1 MEEQTTTTTVE
12 PETVKEEEVKSLTHD
27 PIWLN
32 TVRGAVTVY
41 GHKLISKHTLNII
54 GACLNLPEFE
64 EMDHGLYEIVFT
76 DKEVLD
82 TEDNKVYAMFYP
94 EPKAIVVSLPKI
106 WDNAI
111 EEALAEDKHISA
123 VCAIHHNLLF
133 HIFHDIHHAASH
145 AAEVD
150 IFDETEDE
158 ENKASEWSNEKI
170 VELAKIVDIEPT
182 WQEEPWFS
190 PLIKEFFLTPVSD
203 EKDSNVLEAKEM
215 IEKGILICDKEEGKE
230 DLVITSFREF
240 VKLLND
246 DPEGWDGQILTK
258 NFLNETVG
266 DKPSAA
272 VEKSVEKSSQPV
284 GENIPANEAEE
295 NVDADINLPWTE
307 GEGVMFGGVSIK
319 TTDHPETM
327 VAAAFGG
334 NPVPTNQ
341 PAPILTD
348 QPRAVPETPAQIFPA
363 ITPADE
369 LFQRRIKFQAET
381 SPGTAD
387 VAKVIH
393 KVFMAC
399 YQHIFTNCKMLTN
412 SDVGFQEPQFVL
424 NTPVDL
430 NTIPGAKEIIV
441 GADINDPESGV
452 YQNKVPIIS
461 GMLFGNLK
469 KNTMLP
475 GYTLLININGKYS
488 TRALIPQ
495 NPATGSTTA
504 IRARAGNAIMWIIDG
519 SKARDDGARWKYKIE
534 NGIITP
540 CQQFSASA

>member
-1 MEEQTTTTTVE
+1 MEEQVTTKTAE
-12 PETVKEEEVKSLTHD
+12 PEVAKEKEEVKLLTHD

-32 TVRGAVTVY
+32 TVRGAVTIY

-76 DKEVLD
+76 DEEILD

-94 EPKAIVVSLPKI
+94 EPKAIVVSLPKV
-106 WDNAI
+106 WDNGI
-111 EEALAEDKHISA
+111 EEALSEDKHISI

-133 HIFHDIHHAASH
+133 HIFHDIHHAASC
-145 AAEVD
+145 AAGVD

-158 ENKASEWSNEKI
+158 ETKASSWANEKI

-182 WQEEPWFS
+182 WQDEPWFS
-190 PLIKEFFLTPVSD
+190 PLIEEFFLNTDKD
-203 EKDSNVLEAKEM
+203 EKDPNILEAKEM
-215 IEKGILICDKEEGKE
+215 VEKGILIRDKEEGKE

-246 DPEGWDGQILTK
+246 DSEGWDDKVLTK

-266 DKPSAA
+266 DKSLVAAEKVAEKTVQAIVPS
-272 VEKSVEKSSQPV
+272 
-284 GENIPANEAEE
+284 NEA
-295 NVDADINLPWTE
+295 DIDLPWTE
-307 GEGVMFGGVSIK
+307 NEGVMFGGEGIK
-319 TTDHPETM
+319 TTDHPATM

-334 NPVPTNQ
+334 NPVATNQ
-341 PAPILTD
+341 PAPILTE
-348 QPRAVPETPAQIFPA
+348 QPIFPTVTPETNVI
-363 ITPADE
+363 
-369 LFQRRIKFQAET
+369 L
-381 SPGTAD
+381 PGAPD
-387 VAKVIH
+387 AAKVIH

-399 YQHIFTNCKMLTN
+399 YQHIFANCKMLIN
-412 SDVGFQEPQFVL
+412 SDVGFQNPEFVL
-424 NTPVDL
+424 STPVDL
-430 NTIPGAKEIIV
+430 NSIPGAAEIIV
-441 GADINDPESGV
+441 GADINDPQTGA
-452 YQNKVPIIS
+452 YQSKVPITN
-461 GMLFGNLK
+461 GLLFGNLK

-475 GYTLLININGKYS
+475 GYTLHLNVGGEYS

-519 SKARDDGARWKYKIE
+519 ARARDDGARWKYKIE

>member
-1 MEEQTTTTTVE
+1 MEEQVTTKTAE
-12 PETVKEEEVKSLTHD
+12 PEVAKEKEVKLVSHD

-64 EMDHGLYEIVFT
+64 EMDHGLYELVFT
-76 DKEVLD
+76 DEEILD

-94 EPKAIVVSLPKI
+94 EPKAIVISLPKV

-111 EEALAEDKHISA
+111 EEALSEEKHISV

-133 HIFHDIHHAASH
+133 HIFHDIHHAASC
-145 AAEVD
+145 AAGVD

-158 ENKASEWSNEKI
+158 ETKASSWANEKI

-182 WQEEPWFS
+182 WQDEPWFS
-190 PLIKEFFLTPVSD
+190 PLIKEFFLTPAPD
-203 EKDSNVLEAKEM
+203 EKDPNVLEAKEM
-215 IEKGILICDKEEGKE
+215 IEKEILIRDKEEGKE
-230 DLVITSFREF
+230 DLIITSFREF

-246 DPEGWDGQILTK
+246 DSEGWDGQILTK

-266 DKPSAA
+266 SKPSTAEKV
-272 VEKSVEKSSQPV
+272 VEK
-284 GENIPANEAEE
+284 PAVQES
-295 NVDADINLPWTE
+295 ADIDLPWVE
-307 GEGVMFGGVSIK
+307 NEGVMFGGVGIK

-341 PAPILTD
+341 PAPILPIQQAQTF
-348 QPRAVPETPAQIFPA
+348 PTVTPETNVI
-363 ITPADE
+363 
-369 LFQRRIKFQAET
+369 L
-381 SPGTAD
+381 PGVPDA
-387 VAKVIH
+387 AKVIH

-399 YQHIFTNCKMLTN
+399 YQHIFANCKMLVN
-412 SDVGFQEPQFVL
+412 SDVGFQNPEFVL
-424 NTPVDL
+424 STPINL
-430 NTIPGAKEIIV
+430 NSIPGAKEIIIA
-441 GADINDPESGV
+441 ADINDPQTGG
-452 YQNKVPIIS
+452 YQSKVPLMN
-461 GMLFGNLK
+461 GELFGNLK

-475 GYTLLININGKYS
+475 GYTLHINIDGEYS

-495 NPATGSTTA
+495 NPVTGSTTA

-534 NGIITP
+534 NGVITP
-540 CQQFSASA
+540 CQQFGASA

>member
-1 MEEQTTTTTVE
+1 MEQVTTTTVE
-12 PETVKEEEVKSLTHD
+12 PETVKEVETLTHD

-182 WQEEPWFS
+182 WQDEPWFS
-190 PLIKEFFLTPVSD
+190 PLIKEFFLTPASD
-203 EKDSNVLEAKEM
+203 EKDPNVLEAKEM
-215 IEKGILICDKEEGKE
+215 IEKEILIRDKEEGKE
-230 DLVITSFREF
+230 DLIITSFREF

-258 NFLNETVG
+258 NFLSETVG
-266 DKPSAA
+266 NEKI
-272 VEKSVEKSSQPV
+272 VEKPLPV
-284 GENIPANEAEE
+284 GLKERIKEIIPTNKE
-295 NVDADINLPWTE
+295 DFYPPWTE
-307 GEGVMFGGVSIK
+307 NEGVMFGGEGIK

-341 PAPILTD
+341 PAPILPVQQAQAFPT
-348 QPRAVPETPAQIFPA
+348 VTPETNVI
-363 ITPADE
+363 
-369 LFQRRIKFQAET
+369 L
-381 SPGTAD
+381 PGVPDA
-387 VAKVIH
+387 AKIIH

-412 SDVGFQEPQFVL
+412 SDVGFQNPEFVL
-424 NTPVDL
+424 STPVDL
-430 NTIPGAKEIIV
+430 NSIPGATEIIV
-441 GADINDPESGV
+441 GADINDPQTGG
-452 YQNKVPIIS
+452 YQNKVPIVN

-475 GYTLLININGKYS
+475 GYTLLININGEYS

-540 CQQFSASA
+540 CQQFGASA

>member
-1 MEEQTTTTTVE
+1 MEQATTKTAE
-12 PETVKEEEVKSLTHD
+12 PEVAKEEIETLTHD

-32 TVRGAVTVY
+32 TVRGAVTIY

-76 DKEVLD
+76 DEEVLD

-94 EPKAIVVSLPKI
+94 EPKAIVVSLSKV

-111 EEALAEDKHISA
+111 EEALSEDKHISV

-133 HIFHDIHHAASH
+133 HIFHDIHHAASC
-145 AAEVD
+145 AAGVD

-158 ENKASEWSNEKI
+158 ENKASDWANEKI

-182 WQEEPWFS
+182 WQDEPWFS
-190 PLIKEFFLTPVSD
+190 PLIKEFFLTPASD
-203 EKDSNVLEAKEM
+203 EKDPNVLEAKEM
-215 IEKGILICDKEEGKE
+215 IEKEILIRDKEEGKE

-246 DPEGWDGQILTK
+246 DPEGWDNQILTK

-266 DKPSAA
+266 NKSDMGSEKI
-272 VEKSVEKSSQPV
+272 VEEQSPLVGLKEKI
-284 GENIPANEAEE
+284 GENVPNNEA
-295 NVDADINLPWTE
+295 DIDLPWVE
-307 GEGVMFGGVSIK
+307 NEGVMFGGVGIK

-334 NPVPTNQ
+334 NPVATNQ
-341 PAPILTD
+341 PAPILPVQQAQAFPT
-348 QPRAVPETPAQIFPA
+348 VTPETNVI
-363 ITPADE
+363 
-369 LFQRRIKFQAET
+369 L
-381 SPGTAD
+381 PGVPD
-387 VAKVIH
+387 PAKVIH
-393 KVFMAC
+393 KVFMMC
-399 YQHIFTNCKMLTN
+399 YQHIFTNCKMLVN
-412 SDVGFQEPQFVL
+412 SDVGFQNPEFVL
-424 NTPVDL
+424 STPVDL
-430 NTIPGAKEIIV
+430 NSIPGATEIIV
-441 GADINDPESGV
+441 GADINDPQTGG
-452 YQNKVPIIS
+452 YQSRVPITG

-475 GYTLLININGKYS
+475 GYTLHINVGGEYS

>member
-1 MEEQTTTTTVE
+1 MEEQVATKTAEPKVAKEVE
-12 PETVKEEEVKSLTHD
+12 TLTHD

-41 GHKLISKHTLNII
+41 GHKLISKHTLNIV

-64 EMDHGLYEIVFT
+64 EMDHGLYELVFT
-76 DKEVLD
+76 NEEILD

-111 EEALAEDKHISA
+111 EEALSEEKHVSV

-133 HIFHDIHHAASH
+133 HIFHDIHHAASC
-145 AAEVD
+145 AAGVD

-158 ENKASEWSNEKI
+158 ENKANVWANEKI

-182 WQEEPWFS
+182 WQDEPWFS
-190 PLIKEFFLTPVSD
+190 PLIKEFFLTLADD
-203 EKDSNVLEAKEM
+203 EKDPNVLEAKEM
-215 IEKGILICDKEEGKE
+215 IEKEILIHDKEEGKE

-240 VKLLND
+240 VKLLNND
-246 DPEGWDGQILTK
+246 SEGWDDQVLTK
-258 NFLNETVG
+258 NFLNETVTG
-266 DKPSAA
+266 KPTVTETTTEQEVKPS
-272 VEKSVEKSSQPV
+272 SSFSPWDAIDDLPSI
-284 GENIPANEAEE
+284 EN
-295 NVDADINLPWTE
+295 
-307 GEGVMFGGVSIK
+307 EGVMFGGEGIK

-341 PAPILTD
+341 PAPILTE
-348 QPRAVPETPAQIFPA
+348 QSETTPTPVQTFPA
-363 ITPADE
+363 FSSADG
-369 LFQRRIKFQAET
+369 LAQRHTKFQAET
-381 SPGTAD
+381 NVMLPNVFDTGKIM
-387 VAKVIH
+387 AKVY
-393 KVFMAC
+393 MAC
-399 YQHIFTNCKMLTN
+399 YQHIFNNCKMLIN
-412 SDVGFQEPQFVL
+412 SDVAFQIPQFVL
-424 NTPVDL
+424 STPVDL
-430 NTIPGAKEIIV
+430 NAIPGAKELIV

-452 YQNKVPIIS
+452 FQVKVPVVN
-461 GMLFGNLK
+461 GLLFGNLK

-475 GYTLLININGKYS
+475 GYTLHINDNGEYS

-495 NPATGSTTA
+495 NPVTGSTTA

-534 NGIITP
+534 NGVITP
-540 CQQFSASA
+540 CQQFGASA